1 MKRISSVL
9 LTICATAAIAVTAA
23 AVTAATPAPTDS
35 ALTARSH
42 GATMDDDDEEE
53 DLGPCKRSEFKTQL
67 VKDACAKGGQLDAK
81 KAMKRFVKDAKKKLD
96 VGNVT
101 CNTCHDELA
110 PEYSLK
116 DDALARFEEWQKKL
130 AEKQAA
136 PAE

>member
-35 ALTARSH
+35 AVTARSH
-42 GATMDDDDEEE
+42 GVTMDDDEEE

-116 DDALARFEEWQKKL
+116 DDALARFEEWQQKL
-130 AEKQAA
+130 AEKRAA

>member
-35 ALTARSH
+35 ALTAPSH
-42 GATMDDDDEEE
+42 GAMMDDDEEE